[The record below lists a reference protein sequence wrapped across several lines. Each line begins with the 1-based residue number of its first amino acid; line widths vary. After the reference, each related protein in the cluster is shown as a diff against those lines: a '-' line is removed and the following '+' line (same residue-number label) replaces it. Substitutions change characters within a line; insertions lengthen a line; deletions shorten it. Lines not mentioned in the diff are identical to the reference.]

1 MSGGVT
7 ADPPTTGTRLKAG
20 ATIPVSQTTPAL
32 DLTTLFNGFQP
43 LFQALTPKQVNE
55 LSMNLVQVLQGEGGT
70 VQELLANTASLT
82 NSLADRDQLIGEVI
96 NNLSTTLDT
105 VDQRHQELNTLV
117 TELQR
122 WMGDLA
128 RDRDTIGSSLDN
140 ISDLTV
146 VVADLL
152 RQGRPLLKDD
162 IVELK
167 KLAKLLN
174 KPQNQQQ
181 ITELLD
187 RLPESMTDQT
197 RTGTYGSWYSYYVC
211 GFSGQITLP
220 GNLGNI
226 PGLQQVLDG
235 SGQPQLPL
243 VGAPLQRRPRDSAE
257 VRPVRRYTES
267 QLIRLGAITVVV
279 MLVIMAA
286 AFNLGKF
293 PGFGGDTYQAYFTDA
308 SGLHK
313 GNMVQVGGIRVGR
326 VQDVELDKGKVLVS
340 FEVDHGVEFGKD
352 SEAQRRGAQPAR
364 REVPQPGAGRR
375 RPARPG
381 HPDPGG
387 PHLVVLRHRRRL
399 RRPDR
404 DHRADRH
411 PPARPGPRRRRRH
424 GQPVRARDPG
434 QLRGH
439 RPALA
444 LGVLP
449 RLGDPVAAAQLAQRQ
464 RAARRPQRRPRRPDA
479 EQQPDLQGGASGAR
493 RPSTRSWS
501 TRAPWPSSCAGSPP
515 TTRTSSSPR

>member
-1 MSGGVT
+1 VTTATEEKSDSQADPTMDKAAAKSASKLRNRRNSVTIAAGVKLLIFTITSILVTGLLAAIMGNFGFGDSTEYKAIFSTASMLEKGDDVRVAGVSVGEVKKVEHYKRSMALVTFKVKSDVPLTTTSRAEIRFLNLVGDRYLALEAGDDSGGALPDGIDEGVGGVT
-7 ADPPTTGTRLKAG
+7 EDPPSTGTRLEAD

-70 VQELLANTASLT
+70 VQQLMANTASLT

-96 NNLSTTLDT
+96 TNLSTTLDT
-105 VDQRHQELNTLV
+105 VDQRHKELNTLV

-128 RDRDTIGSSLDN
+128 RDRDTIGSSLGN

-162 IVELK
+162 VVELK

-226 PGLQQVLDG
+226 PGLQQVLG
-235 SGQPQLPL
+235 GLSHLNFHSS
-243 VGAPLQRRPRDSAE
+243 APRC
-257 VRPVRRYTES
+257 
-267 QLIRLGAITVVV
+267 
-279 MLVIMAA
+279 
-286 AFNLGKF
+286 N
-293 PGFGGDTYQAYFTDA
+293 
-308 SGLHK
+308 
-313 GNMVQVGGIRVGR
+313 
-326 VQDVELDKGKVLVS
+326 
-340 FEVDHGVEFGKD
+340 
-352 SEAQRRGAQPAR
+352 GAQETP
-364 REVPQPGAGRR
+364 EAG
-375 RPARPG
+375 
-381 HPDPGG
+381 
-387 PHLVVLRHRRRL
+387 
-399 RRPDR
+399 
-404 DHRADRH
+404 
-411 PPARPGPRRRRRH
+411 
-424 GQPVRARDPG
+424 GQ
-434 QLRGH
+434 
-439 RPALA
+439 
-444 LGVLP
+444 
-449 RLGDPVAAAQLAQRQ
+449 
-464 RAARRPQRRPRRPDA
+464 
-479 EQQPDLQGGASGAR
+479 
-493 RPSTRSWS
+493 
-501 TRAPWPSSCAGSPP
+501 
-515 TTRTSSSPR
+515 